1 MKKYYFLPLVFLSQL
16 TWGQNSLDIYRWYL
30 NPNGQ
35 QIRIAIDDLNDE
47 ILTASPKMDWGRS
60 SVPGLALKK
69 DVIIAV
75 IDGGIDIEH
84 PELKGK
90 IALNTAECFEGS
102 TIPPQDGEDKD
113 GNGYK
118 GDCAGWNFVDN
129 NNRAEDLD
137 GHGTHVTGIINT
149 VMSGVEGHYKFLPIK
164 TFAPGE
170 GRSAVAGLA
179 PLFQRLTKAF
189 EYAISR
195 KVDVIHLSV
204 GWPKSYQTIELEQ
217 IIQKAISQGI
227 IVVSAA
233 GNSSQRANIFPCQME
248 GVICV
253 GALRPNGE
261 VARFS
266 NWGMQ
271 VDVMAPGERILSTI
285 PFEVVPQQISRKG
298 YDYKNGT
305 SQAAPFISAAMA
317 ILRGHFP
324 DESKDLLFAR
334 LLEGSDSAVKGKS
347 IKGLFH
353 LDRSLNVIPDS
364 FVLPILKGIGN
375 ILVSKD
381 GSFSFKVPVKNY
393 GLVPSNKINPIITCA
408 EAQIKPLL
416 GLGIVRPGD
425 RPEILMDGRL
435 LQKTNEINCDLVM
448 GTQSISIKLKVIKN
462 LSPSRKELI
471 APQDDRYM
479 INTRTGARSR
489 LLTLTTMKGST
500 PGPLYYVSGL
510 KEPLI
515 YQENI
520 RLGSVKPGTGCKLL
534 RLWQLDI
541 NQDGKTEIM
550 MESICD
556 DNHLS
561 YRFYDLGLKELWPEV
576 KYKPTLTIV
585 NYQDFKLIPQK
596 DSAPIFRF
604 INSGLSIP
612 STDPWTT
619 SDNGRAPHLYELF
632 PVKKEEGWKFEVRV
646 VEDEKS
652 WQTSLGLR
660 YLPDTQVFHL
670 VGERLLVKIGQKMAW
685 VDIKTQTASW
695 AGLEKFLLDGT
706 KLQSIVGSKE
716 EIFQGFLTPY
726 EYRGVML
733 DGTVLALSQ
742 QNKFD
747 PLVDIISTSKNALGF
762 MTILQSF
769 QKVIY
774 IQYDQKGSL
783 LSRIEVT
790 VDRFDFLSGQDL
802 LASVVNLETGSGSI
816 QIVDGTKLNTS
827 YVDVVKEGIVESFLI
842 PNDCVTQQPVIQD
855 GSAVLP
861 IFCAI
866 SATEFKMDFIGL

>member
-1 MKKYYFLPLVFLSQL
+1 MKKYYFLSLVFLSQL
-16 TWGQNSLDIYRWYL
+16 SMAQNSMDAYRWYL

-47 ILTASPKMDWGRS
+47 ILTASPKMDWGRN

-69 DVIIAV
+69 DVVIAV

-90 IALNTAECFEGS
+90 IALNSVECFEGS

-149 VMSGVEGHYKFLPIK
+149 VLSGVEGHYKFLPIK

-170 GRSAVAGLA
+170 GRNSVSGLA

-189 EYAISR
+189 DYAISR

-217 IIQKAISQGI
+217 VIQKAIAQGI
-227 IVVSAA
+227 IIVSAA

-317 ILRGHFP
+317 LLRGHFP

-334 LLEGSDSAVKGKS
+334 LLEGADPAVKGKS
-347 IKGLFH
+347 LKGLFH
-353 LDRSLNVIPDS
+353 LDRSLNMVPES
-364 FVLPILKGIGN
+364 YVLPVLKGIGN
-375 ILVSKD
+375 ILVSSD
-381 GSFSFKVPVKNY
+381 GSFSFRVPFKNY
-393 GLVPSNKINPIITCA
+393 GVASSYKLNPTITCS
-408 EAQIKPLL
+408 EAQIKPLSSL
-416 GLGIVRPGD
+416 GVVKPSERLELQIN
-425 RPEILMDGRL
+425 GRL
-435 LQKTNEINCDLVM
+435 VKKSNEINCELAL
-448 GTQSISIKLKVIKN
+448 GAQIISLKLKVLNNLKASIK
-462 LSPSRKELI
+462 EVI

-479 INTRTGARSR
+479 INTRTGGKSR
-489 LLTLTTMKGST
+489 LLTLMTMKGSI
-500 PGPLYYVSGL
+500 PGPLYYVSGMN
-510 KEPLI
+510 EPLV
-515 YQENI
+515 YHENI
-520 RLGSVKPGTGCKLL
+520 RIGSVKPGTGCKIL
-534 RLWQLDI
+534 RLWQLDL
-541 NQDGKTEIM
+541 NQDGQTEIM

-561 YRFYDLGLKELWPEV
+561 YRFYDLNLKELWPEV
-576 KYKPTLTIV
+576 KYRPSLTIV
-585 NYQDFKLIPQK
+585 NYDDFKIIPQK

-604 INSGLSIP
+604 INGGLNVP
-612 STDPWTT
+612 STDPWVR
-619 SDNGRAPHLYELF
+619 SDTGRAAHLYELF
-632 PVKKEEGWKFEVRV
+632 PVKKEDGWKYDVRV
-646 VEDEKS
+646 MENEKS
-652 WQTSLGLR
+652 WQASLGLR
-660 YLPDTQVFHL
+660 YMPQTQVYHL
-670 VGERLLVKIGQKMAW
+670 MGERLLVKIGQKMAW
-685 VDIKTQTASW
+685 VDIKTQTATW
-695 AGLEKFLLDGT
+695 AGLEQFLLDGT
-706 KLQSIVGSKE
+706 KRQSIVGTKD
-716 EIFQGFLTPY
+716 EILQGFLTPY

-733 DGTVLALSQ
+733 NGTVLGLSQ

-769 QKVIY
+769 QKLIY
-774 IQYDQKGSL
+774 VQYDFKGGL
-783 LSRIEVT
+783 LSRNEVT

-802 LASVVNLETGSGSI
+802 LASVVNLETGTGSI

-827 YVDVVKEGIVESFLI
+827 YVDVVKEGKVESFSI
-842 PNDCVTQQPVIQD
+842 PNECVTQQPVMLD
-855 GSAVLP
+855 GAAVLP

-866 SATEFKMDFIGL
+866 SANEFKMDFIGL